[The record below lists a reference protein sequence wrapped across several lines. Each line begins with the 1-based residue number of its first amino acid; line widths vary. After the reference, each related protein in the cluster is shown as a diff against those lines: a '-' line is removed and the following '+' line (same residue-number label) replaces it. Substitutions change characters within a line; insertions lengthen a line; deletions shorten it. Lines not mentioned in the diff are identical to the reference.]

1 MWILILAFTTL
12 QETVSKYFIK
22 RELRDWQTV
31 DRFVGL
37 RESSRPSEFYS
48 EYYRC
53 SQPNLSEIL
62 ILFSVRQGL
71 KLVQGEWNILK
82 MGNPKYI
89 GQCKLVR
96 FKTIYIESLDTA
108 ASIPLMTDG
117 IISVSIILIL
127 YYKVLIFHLTLY
139 FKENMDTMIDY
150 VSSKLTSYRSFSHDA
165 IQIYGFSMKN
175 SDNGA
180 VKAKMSIKDGLRWVL

>member
-1 MWILILAFTTL
+1 M
-12 QETVSKYFIK
+12 QS
-22 RELRDWQTV
+22 TV
-31 DRFVGL
+31 DCL
-37 RESSRPSEFYS
+37 
-48 EYYRC
+48 
-53 SQPNLSEIL
+53 PNLSKYILYWEFL
-62 ILFSVRQGL
+62 ILFLVRQGL

-139 FKENMDTMIDY
+139 FKENMDTMVDY

-165 IQIYGFSMKN
+165 IQIYGFRLKN

-180 VKAKMSIKDGLRWVL
+180 VKAKMSIKDGLR